1 MTRLEWAK
9 TKHDGEPMGDGIF
22 RQRAATDADGHMMV
36 SAIEP
41 GDGWTGTLHMRVK
54 MAGYPTAAAAQE
66 ATEQLAADLR
76 AWLAARQAALAR
88 PAPVEADCSEDR
100 CVREAGHPGPH
111 WDAINRR
118 EWSTAE
124 TPEGRA
130 S

>member
-1 MTRLEWAK
+1 MEWAK
-9 TKHDGEPMGDGIF
+9 TKHDGEPTGYDDGVS
-22 RQRAATDADGHMMV
+22 RQLSATDADGNHLIV
-36 SAIEP
+36 GAVEP
-41 GDGWTGTLHMRVK
+41 RNQWSGAVCATIN
-54 MAGYPTAAAAQE
+54 AGRYYPTAAAAQE

-111 WDAINRR
+111 AINRR

-130 S
+130 E